1 MSTANE
7 RKQLEEQIIHLMLSH
22 HDLVGE
28 FNNSQNRTHHFLKE
42 HQVVL
47 DAMFEASAASAAL
60 TRFTLREFL
69 SQRNL
74 LKQEIIAYESLYHN
88 IRLLTGVKRDD
99 FHALLKKKRAMWVDD
114 QTIAQIDRFTK
125 NHKDDPIYAAKEL
138 AEKVSA
144 TLDEVDKP
152 SYVTFDTLDNEQFIK
167 GYLDD
172 QELRRQH
179 DEPNLTCG
187 ISEIDSV
194 MGTGFSPETLTV
206 IAADVGSYKS
216 TLMLNIALGVWEKH
230 GADVLFVPLEM
241 PKYRIVDKIVSREL
255 GIDGNTLAKPKFL
268 KPVELEK
275 VRGIRERFATRGGQF
290 AILEI
295 GERTTVNAIRRQ
307 IEKHLSHH
315 QPKLVVIDYIANLLP
330 DRPNPK
336 RNDLEIGDMLKD
348 LLKMG
353 KPGVVTPAG
362 FAVVTGAQL
371 SREALKK
378 IRAARDLTSISLG
391 SEDIQGSHQYSADAS
406 SIFALYKKSPADG
419 LHLPAEEPVRDHL
432 STRPVSRRQPP
443 AATSS

>member
-268 KPVELEK
+268 KPVESGKSPRHQGAVCNEGRP
-275 VRGIRERFATRGGQF
+275 VRHPRNRG
-290 AILEI
+290 
-295 GERTTVNAIRRQ
+295 T
-307 IEKHLSHH
+307 
-315 QPKLVVIDYIANLLP
+315 Y
-330 DRPNPK
+330 DRK
-336 RNDLEIGDMLKD
+336 RHPQAD
-348 LLKMG
+348 
-353 KPGVVTPAG
+353 
-362 FAVVTGAQL
+362 
-371 SREALKK
+371 REAPL
-378 IRAARDLTSISLG
+378 A
-391 SEDIQGSHQYSADAS
+391 
-406 SIFALYKKSPADG
+406 P
-419 LHLPAEEPVRDHL
+419 PAETGRHRLHRQPVARPAEPEAERPRNRRHAQ
-432 STRPVSRRQPP
+432 RPVEDGEAGRGNARRLCRRHGCPVEPRSVEEDPCRQRYDVHLAGVGGYSGIAPVFG
-443 AATSS
+443 